1 MKRMTTM
8 LVAAILTLA
17 VASAGF
23 AGAPLKGVASKID
36 GDTIIVKTVDGKE
49 ISGKGDTKTIRIGDK
64 VYVHDG
70 NVKKK
75 RTTEQ

>member
-1 MKRMTTM
+1 MKRMTM
-8 LVAAILTLA
+8 MFVAMILTLM

-23 AGAPLKGVASKID
+23 AGDPLKGEVSKID
-36 GDTIIVKTVDGKE
+36 GDTVIVKTVDGKE

-70 NVKKK
+70 KVKKK
-75 RTTEQ
+75 RMAEQ